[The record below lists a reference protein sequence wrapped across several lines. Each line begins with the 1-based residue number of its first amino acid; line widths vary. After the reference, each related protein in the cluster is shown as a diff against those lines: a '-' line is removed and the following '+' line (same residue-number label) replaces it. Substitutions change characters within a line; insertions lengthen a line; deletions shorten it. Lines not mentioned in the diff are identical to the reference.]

1 MLELWCANAKHLN
14 DNYCCDCRSKETSMK
29 NVLITG
35 ANRGIGLG
43 HTKAFVALGVHVFA
57 TTRVLDEADE
67 LKALAEA
74 GKVTVLVYDA
84 ANSDGPAV
92 LKKELGDTPI
102 DLLFANAG
110 AMGGSNQSYGSVDV
124 EDVLHLVRVNSL
136 APLKLVEALAD
147 NVAKSQKKL
156 IALQSSKMGSI
167 TDNTSGGYYAY
178 RVSKA
183 ALNMVAVGLANDL
196 RSKGITVITM
206 HPGWVRT
213 RMGGQGGLISVD
225 QCVDGQQRLFEK
237 VKPSDSG
244 HFFNHDGTDLP
255 W

>member
-14 DNYCCDCRSKETSMK
+14 DEHGFDLRLEEASMK
-29 NVLITG
+29 SVLITG

-43 HTKAFVALGVHVFA
+43 HTKAFVARGVHVFA
-57 TTRVLDEADE
+57 TTRGLDEAAD

-84 ANSDGPAV
+84 ANPDGPAA

-102 DLLFANAG
+102 DLLLANAG
-110 AMGGSNQSYGSVDV
+110 AMGGSKQSYGSVDI
-124 EDVLHLVRVNSL
+124 EDVLQLVRVNSL

-147 NVAKSQKKL
+147 NIAKSQKKL

-196 RSKGITVITM
+196 RSKGINVITM

-225 QCVDGQQRLFEK
+225 QCVDGQQQLFDK
-237 VKPSDSG
+237 VQASDSG
-244 HFFNHDGTDLP
+244 HFFNYDGTELP